1 MVPDP
6 KSSPELRPAPAAG
19 DLSPIKRWALNA
31 FLIFHLVA
39 ITCWAMPITTP
50 LTAALK
56 DTFRPYLVWSG
67 LFQSWDMFSPSPK
80 TINSYVEATV
90 TYANGNVRVWSFP
103 RMERLSL
110 TDRYM
115 KERYRKF
122 VEVLKE
128 DMYSAMW
135 PDVARHVARLNNNG
149 SAPISSVVLVRYWSD
164 IVPRADGKY
173 TPSPWNG
180 YRFFAYAVRP
190 EDLQ

>member
-1 MVPDP
+1 M
-6 KSSPELRPAPAAG
+6 SSPASRPAPAAG
-19 DLSPIKRWALNA
+19 DLSPMRRWALNG
-31 FLIFHLVA
+31 FLVFHLVA

-50 LTAALK
+50 LNAALNEA
-56 DTFRPYLVWSG
+56 FRPYLVWTG

-90 TYANGNVRVWSFP
+90 TYADGKVRIWSFP
-103 RMERLSL
+103 RMEQLNL

-122 VEVLKE
+122 AEVLKE

-135 PDVARHVARLNNNG
+135 PDVARHVALLNNNG
-149 SAPISSVVLVRYWSD
+149 SAPVTSVSLVRYWSD
-164 IVPRADGKY
+164 IVPRADGEY

-180 YRFFAYAVRP
+180 YRFFSYAVRP
-190 EDLQ
+190 EDLH